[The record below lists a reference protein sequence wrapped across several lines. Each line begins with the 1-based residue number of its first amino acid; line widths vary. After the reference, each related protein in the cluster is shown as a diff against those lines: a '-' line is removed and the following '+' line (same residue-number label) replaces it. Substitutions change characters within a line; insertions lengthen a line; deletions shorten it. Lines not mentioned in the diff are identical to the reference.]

1 LLIRQIAIPQIV
13 ILQDLYIPSNGIIM
27 YNVVTLVRDIT
38 KALFDDV
45 ILLGN
50 DPTIL
55 IPMRILIG

>member
-1 LLIRQIAIPQIV
+1 
-13 ILQDLYIPSNGIIM
+13 M

-55 IPMRILIG
+55 YP